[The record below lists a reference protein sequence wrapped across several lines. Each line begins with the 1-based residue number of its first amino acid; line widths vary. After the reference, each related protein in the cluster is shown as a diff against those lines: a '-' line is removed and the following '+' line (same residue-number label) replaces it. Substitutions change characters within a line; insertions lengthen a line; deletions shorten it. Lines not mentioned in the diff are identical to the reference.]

1 MDFSVGIAVLVLVTV
16 LVVAVIGYGIYLN
29 RRHDQWEN
37 VVGHAASDTQSR
49 GLDVSKFTASQQA
62 PHKRSIKSSKSSRVA
77 SRVSTGKK
85 PKRKQQSTKVAPTVN
100 APQGKG
106 AQSKIITDTPE
117 LPHMSIEDVYKG
129 GISTGGVPV
138 MEGII
143 KHEIKGKRSDVFG
156 TESDKSNLAAKR
168 LDGQFEGNE
177 ISDFDENSL
186 PLVGDADATGNA
198 TPPLMEGIVG
208 EVVKKPRDEVN
219 STVAS
224 GQRWTTENNAH
235 KLRADSADKAKKT
248 RISTKSRV
256 TERVVPLRKGS
267 TKVLANGAT
276 KARKRDSNSNTDQ
289 SRLEEY
295 VVLRVSG
302 KHTNAFPL
310 RELARFMLNRSLKFD
325 NIGLFSMHDE
335 ETNELMFKVADV
347 YSPGQFDRAQIETY
361 CTEGLTFIMCLA
373 PLSNPQQSFE
383 QMLSLASECARC
395 FDAIVQDEHSNK
407 LSNQTIT
414 HYRYRVADFRRKQ
427 MSM

>member
-1 MDFSVGIAVLVLVTV
+1 MDFSVGIAVLVLITV

-37 VVGHAASDTQSR
+37 VVGHAASDAQAR
-49 GLDVSKFTASQQA
+49 GLDVSKFTGSQQA
-62 PHKRSIKSSKSSRVA
+62 PRQRSVKSSKSSRVA
-77 SRVSTGKK
+77 SSKTTAKK
-85 PKRKQQSTKVAPTVN
+85 PKRKTQSAKVAPTVN
-100 APQGKG
+100 SPQGKV
-106 AQSKIITDTPE
+106 AQSKIYSDTPE

-129 GISTGGVPV
+129 GISTGGGPI

-143 KHEIKGKRSDVFG
+143 KHEIKGKRSEVFG
-156 TESDKSNLAAKR
+156 NVADENNPATKR
-168 LDGQFEGNE
+168 VDGQYAVNE
-177 ISDFDENSL
+177 APAIDESTL
-186 PLVGDADATGNA
+186 PLVDNSEISQISM
-198 TPPLMEGIVG
+198 PPLMEGIVG
-208 EVVKKPRDEVN
+208 EVVKKPREEAT
-219 STVAS
+219 STISS
-224 GQRWTTENNAH
+224 GHRWTTENNAH
-235 KLRADSADKAKKT
+235 ALPSDQ
-248 RISTKSRV
+248 TKSKPVPSKSRA
-256 TERVVPLRKGS
+256 TERLVPLRKGS
-267 TKVLANGAT
+267 SKVLSNGAS
-276 KARKRDSNSNTDQ
+276 KARRKDSNPSTEQ

-302 KHTNAFPL
+302 KHAHAFPL

-325 NIGLFSMHDE
+325 NTGLFSMHDE

-373 PLSNPQQSFE
+373 PLSNPQQGFE

>member
-37 VVGHAASDTQSR
+37 VVGRAASDMTAR
-49 GLDVSKFTASQQA
+49 GPAVSNISAAQQPPA
-62 PHKRSIKSSKSSRVA
+62 KRVIKSSKSLRA
-77 SRVSTGKK
+77 SNRTINKKQKRGPKSARIASTAKSLPGK
-85 PKRKQQSTKVAPTVN
+85 V
-100 APQGKG
+100 G
-106 AQSKIITDTPE
+106 QSKVLTDAPE

-138 MEGII
+138 VEGII
-143 KHEIKGKRSDVFG
+143 KHEIKGKRADVFG
-156 TESDKSNLAAKR
+156 ADEDKNKSVETT
-168 LDGQFEGNE
+168 LDTPQEVSEASALDEKIQSPSGTAD
-177 ISDFDENSL
+177 SSENSIP
-186 PLVGDADATGNA
+186 PLV
-198 TPPLMEGIVG
+198 EGIVG
-208 EVVKKPRDEVN
+208 EVVTKPREEAQP
-219 STVAS
+219 TIAS
-224 GQRWTTENNAH
+224 GRRWTTENNAH
-235 KLRADSADKAKKT
+235 VLQSEKTKNTRNSTRSRAK
-248 RISTKSRV
+248 
-256 TERVVPLRKGS
+256 ERVVPLRKGS
-267 TKVLANGAT
+267 TKILSNGAS
-276 KARKRDSNSNTDQ
+276 KARQKDANSRNEQ

-295 VVLRVSG
+295 VVLHVTG
-302 KHTNAFPL
+302 KHSSAFPL

-325 NIGLFSMHDE
+325 NTGLFSMHDDD
-335 ETNELMFKVADV
+335 TNELMFKVADV

-395 FDAIVQDEHSNK
+395 FDAVVQDEHSNK

>member
-37 VVGHAASDTQSR
+37 VVGHAASDAHAR

-62 PHKRSIKSSKSSRVA
+62 PHQRSIKSARSSRVVS
-77 SRVSTGKK
+77 SRTTAKK
-85 PKRKQQSTKVAPTVN
+85 PKRKPQSAKVAPSVN
-100 APQGKG
+100 GPQGKVT
-106 AQSKIITDTPE
+106 QSDTYTDTPE

-129 GISTGGVPV
+129 GISTGGVPI

-156 TESDKSNLAAKR
+156 NEADQSNPSTKR
-168 LDGQFEGNE
+168 IEGQYEVNE
-177 ISDFDENSL
+177 TSTGDENTL
-186 PLVGDADATGNA
+186 PLIDNSEFLQNSI
-198 TPPLMEGIVG
+198 PPLMEGIVG
-208 EVVKKPRDEVN
+208 EVVKKPREEAK
-219 STVAS
+219 STNVS
-224 GQRWTTENNAH
+224 GHRWTTENNAH
-235 KLRADSADKAKKT
+235 VLPSDQTKNKRVTS
-248 RISTKSRV
+248 KSRA
-256 TERVVPLRKGS
+256 TERVIPLRKGS
-267 TKVLANGAT
+267 SKILSNGAS
-276 KARKRDSNSNTDQ
+276 KARRKDSNPNTEQ

-302 KHTNAFPL
+302 KHAHAFPL

-325 NIGLFSMHDE
+325 NTGLFSMHDE

>member
-37 VVGHAASDTQSR
+37 VVGHAASDAKAR
-49 GLDVSKFTASQQA
+49 GPAVSKISAAQQSPA
-62 PHKRSIKSSKSSRVA
+62 KRVIKSPKAARGTSNRTFSKKQKRGQKPARVA
-77 SRVSTGKK
+77 STAKASQG
-85 PKRKQQSTKVAPTVN
+85 TKGQAN
-100 APQGKG
+100 ILAD
-106 AQSKIITDTPE
+106 APE

-138 MEGII
+138 VEGII
-143 KHEIKGKRSDVFG
+143 KHEIKGKRADVFG
-156 TESDKSNLAAKR
+156 TGLDADKSVETTIDNQQQESAATTLGEKIQPP
-168 LDGQFEGNE
+168 LDILDSSE
-177 ISDFDENSL
+177 
-186 PLVGDADATGNA
+186 NA
-198 TPPLMEGIVG
+198 TPPLLEGIVG
-208 EVVKKPRDEVN
+208 EVVTKSREEAQP
-219 STVAS
+219 TIAS
-224 GQRWTTENNAH
+224 GHRWTTENNAH
-235 KLRADSADKAKKT
+235 VLQSEQTKNS
-248 RISTKSRV
+248 RISTKSRA

-267 TKVLANGAT
+267 NKILSNGAT
-276 KARKRDSNSNTDQ
+276 KARQKDSNSNSEQ
-289 SRLEEY
+289 NRLEEY

-302 KHTNAFPL
+302 KHANAFPL

-325 NIGLFSMHDE
+325 NTGLFSMHDE
-335 ETNELMFKVADV
+335 ETNELMFRVADV

-395 FDAIVQDEHSNK
+395 FDAVVQDEHSNK

>member
-37 VVGHAASDTQSR
+37 VVGHATPDVKARGPGVSR
-49 GLDVSKFTASQQA
+49 VSASQQ
-62 PHKRSIKSSKSSRVA
+62 PPTKRVIKSPLSARGTSNR
-77 SRVSTGKK
+77 TI
-85 PKRKQQSTKVAPTVN
+85 STKQKRVQKSAKSASAAKTPK
-100 APQGKG
+100 GKTIL
-106 AQSKIITDTPE
+106 ADVPE

-138 MEGII
+138 VEGII
-143 KHEIKGKRSDVFG
+143 KHEVKGKRADVFG
-156 TESDKSNLAAKR
+156 A
-168 LDGQFEGNE
+168 
-177 ISDFDENSL
+177 
-186 PLVGDADATGNA
+186 DADARMSTEAKLSAREQVSDTSILDENTLQPNDDKESA
-198 TPPLMEGIVG
+198 DSSMPPLVEGIVG
-208 EVVKKPRDEVN
+208 EVVTKPREEAQP
-219 STVAS
+219 TITS
-224 GQRWTTENNAH
+224 GSRWTSENNAH
-235 KLRADSADKAKKT
+235 VLKSEKT
-248 RISTKSRV
+248 KNSRISIRSRAN
-256 TERVVPLRKGS
+256 ERVVPLRKGS
-267 TKVLANGAT
+267 TKILSNGAS
-276 KARKRDSNSNTDQ
+276 KARQKDANSNSEQ
-289 SRLEEY
+289 SRMEEY

-302 KHTNAFPL
+302 KHSNAFPL

-325 NIGLFSMHDE
+325 NTGLFSMHDE
-335 ETNELMFKVADV
+335 DTNELMFRIADV
-347 YSPGQFDRAQIETY
+347 YSPGQFDRAQMETY

-395 FDAIVQDEHSNK
+395 FDAVVQDEHSNK

>member
-37 VVGHAASDTQSR
+37 VVGHATSEVKAR
-49 GLDVSKFTASQQA
+49 GPAVSEISAAQQT
-62 PHKRSIKSSKSSRVA
+62 PNKRVIKSSTSARG
-77 SRVSTGKK
+77 VSKRTVNKK
-85 PKRKQQSTKVAPTVN
+85 HKRGQKPARTAPT
-100 APQGKG
+100 AKTSQGKIG
-106 AQSKIITDTPE
+106 RSKILADAPE

-138 MEGII
+138 VEGII
-143 KHEIKGKRSDVFG
+143 KHEIKGKRADVFG
-156 TESDKSNLAAKR
+156 ADEDTQKSVDTTFDTHQQVSETSMLDDKMQSLIDSSDAS
-168 LDGQFEGNE
+168 
-177 ISDFDENSL
+177 ENS
-186 PLVGDADATGNA
+186 
-198 TPPLMEGIVG
+198 TPPLLEGIVG
-208 EVVKKPRDEVN
+208 EVVTKPRQEAQP
-219 STVAS
+219 TIAS
-224 GQRWTTENNAH
+224 GRRWTTENNAH
-235 KLRADSADKAKKT
+235 VLQSEKT
-248 RISTKSRV
+248 KQSRISTRSRAK
-256 TERVVPLRKGS
+256 ERVVPLRKGS
-267 TKVLANGAT
+267 TKILSNGAS
-276 KARKRDSNSNTDQ
+276 KARQKDSNSNSEQ
-289 SRLEEY
+289 SRMEEY

-325 NIGLFSMHDE
+325 NDGLFSMHDE
-335 ETNELMFKVADV
+335 DTNELMFKVADV

-395 FDAIVQDEHSNK
+395 FDAVVQDEHSNK
-407 LSNQTIT
+407 LSNQTFT

>member
-37 VVGHAASDTQSR
+37 VVGNAATDPQSG
-49 GLDVSKFTASQQA
+49 GLGVGNFSAAQRT
-62 PHKRSIKSSKSSRVA
+62 PHKRKTTKNRSSRTPS
-77 SRVSTGKK
+77 SRTTNKK
-85 PKRKQQSTKVAPTVN
+85 AIRRQQSGKVAPTVN
-100 APQGKG
+100 TTLGNS
-106 AQSKIITDTPE
+106 AQSQNHEDTPE
-117 LPHMSIEDVYKG
+117 LPHMSIEEVYKG
-129 GISTGGVPV
+129 GISTSGVPMV
-138 MEGII
+138 EGIV

-156 TESDKSNLAAKR
+156 GDLAERHSIETKQDAQSVNSATTVFDEHTESPTTDRVTPESPMP
-168 LDGQFEGNE
+168 
-177 ISDFDENSL
+177 
-186 PLVGDADATGNA
+186 PLV
-198 TPPLMEGIVG
+198 EGIIG
-208 EVVKKPRDEVN
+208 EVVKKPRDAAH
-219 STVAS
+219 STISS
-224 GQRWTTENNAH
+224 GHRWTKENNAH
-235 KLRADSADKAKKT
+235 VLKSDQAKNT
-248 RISTKSRV
+248 RITTKSPA

-267 TKVLANGAT
+267 TKILSNGAS
-276 KARKRDSNSNTDQ
+276 KARQNSSSSNADS

-295 VVLRVSG
+295 VILRVSG
-302 KHTNAFPL
+302 KHANAFPL

-325 NIGLFSMHDE
+325 DTGLFSMHDE
-335 ETNELMFKVADV
+335 DTNELMFKVADV

>member
-16 LVVAVIGYGIYLN
+16 LVIAVIGYGIYLN

-49 GLDVSKFTASQQA
+49 GLGVSNLSATQRT
-62 PHKRSIKSSKSSRVA
+62 PHKRSTTKRQVSRTPSSRTT
-77 SRVSTGKK
+77 SKK
-85 PKRKQQSTKVAPTVN
+85 AIRRPQSGRVAPTVN
-100 APQGKG
+100 TSPGNA
-106 AQSKIITDTPE
+106 AQAQIHEDTPE
-117 LPHMSIEDVYKG
+117 LPHMSIEEVYKG
-129 GISTGGVPV
+129 GIATGGVPMV
-138 MEGII
+138 EGIV

-156 TESDKSNLAAKR
+156 GNIAERNPIGRKLNAQSVESES
-168 LDGQFEGNE
+168 
-177 ISDFDENSL
+177 SMFDENTLSHTEDRVISKS
-186 PLVGDADATGNA
+186 PM
-198 TPPLMEGIVG
+198 PPYVEGIVG
-208 EVVKKPRDEVN
+208 EVVKKPRDEAH
-219 STVAS
+219 STISS
-224 GQRWTTENNAH
+224 GHRWTKENNAH
-235 KLRADSADKAKKT
+235 VLKSDQSKST
-248 RISTKSRV
+248 RSTTKSPA

-267 TKVLANGAT
+267 TKILSNGAS
-276 KARKRDSNSNTDQ
+276 KARQKNSSSNAES

-302 KHTNAFPL
+302 KHANAFPL

-325 NIGLFSMHDE
+325 NTGLFSMHDE
-335 ETNELMFKVADV
+335 DTNELMFKVADV

-383 QMLSLASECARC
+383 QLLSLASECARC

>member
-37 VVGHAASDTQSR
+37 VVGHAASDAKAR
-49 GLDVSKFTASQQA
+49 GPDVSKMSASQRSPA
-62 PHKRSIKSSKSSRVA
+62 KRVIKSPQTSRGSSHH
-77 SRVSTGKK
+77 
-85 PKRKQQSTKVAPTVN
+85 TVN
-100 APQGKG
+100 KKQKRAQNSAKSESSAKTPQRKVGQ
-106 AQSKIITDTPE
+106 AKILADTPE
-117 LPHMSIEDVYKG
+117 LPHMSIEEVYKG

-138 MEGII
+138 VEGII
-143 KHEIKGKRSDVFG
+143 KHEIKGKRADVFG
-156 TESDKSNLAAKR
+156 ANEDTQTSVDTTFVIHEHMAEASMLGDKMRSSIDTSDS
-168 LDGQFEGNE
+168 
-177 ISDFDENSL
+177 SENS
-186 PLVGDADATGNA
+186 
-198 TPPLMEGIVG
+198 TPPLLEGIVG
-208 EVVKKPRDEVN
+208 EVVTKPREEAQP
-219 STVAS
+219 TIAS
-224 GQRWTTENNAH
+224 GRRWTTENNAH
-235 KLRADSADKAKKT
+235 VLQSEKT
-248 RISTKSRV
+248 KSSRISTRSRAN
-256 TERVVPLRKGS
+256 ERIVPLRKGS
-267 TKVLANGAT
+267 TKILSNGAS
-276 KARKRDSNSNTDQ
+276 KARQKDTNSSSEQ

-325 NIGLFSMHDE
+325 NTGLFSMHDE
-335 ETNELMFKVADV
+335 DTNELMFKVADV

-395 FDAIVQDEHSNK
+395 FDAVVQDEHSNK

>member
-37 VVGHAASDTQSR
+37 VVGHATSVTTTR
-49 GLDVSKFTASQQA
+49 GPATSKISTAQQ
-62 PHKRSIKSSKSSRVA
+62 PPTKRIVKSSKSTRGVSNRTINKKQKRGQKSARIATTAKA
-77 SRVSTGKK
+77 SQG
-85 PKRKQQSTKVAPTVN
+85 TV
-100 APQGKG
+100 G
-106 AQSKIITDTPE
+106 QSKVLADAPE

-138 MEGII
+138 VEGII
-143 KHEIKGKRSDVFG
+143 KHEIKGKRADVFG
-156 TESDKSNLAAKR
+156 ADEDTSKSVETQQQVSHASASDEKMQSPISTSDSSESS
-168 LDGQFEGNE
+168 
-177 ISDFDENSL
+177 
-186 PLVGDADATGNA
+186 
-198 TPPLMEGIVG
+198 TPTIQEGIVG
-208 EVVKKPRDEVN
+208 EVVTKSREEAQP
-219 STVAS
+219 TIAS
-224 GQRWTTENNAH
+224 GHRWTSENNAH
-235 KLRADSADKAKKT
+235 VLQSETTKNS
-248 RISTKSRV
+248 RISTRSRAK
-256 TERVVPLRKGS
+256 ERVVPLRKGS
-267 TKVLANGAT
+267 TKILSDGAS
-276 KARKRDSNSNTDQ
+276 KARQNDAHSSSEQ
-289 SRLEEY
+289 SRMEEY

-302 KHTNAFPL
+302 KHSNAFPL

-325 NIGLFSMHDE
+325 NTGLFSMHDE
-335 ETNELMFKVADV
+335 DTSELMFKVADV

-373 PLSNPQQSFE
+373 PLSNPQQGFE

-395 FDAIVQDEHSNK
+395 FDAVVQDEHSNK